1 MIKKLL
7 LIAGVFMVF
16 LSACEKLNELTS
28 FNIHPQASFTIP
40 GQQTGLGEVL
50 SIPRQEVATSSAQT
64 FENNNTRKDMVEEAQ
79 LNKLS
84 LTITGPENA
93 NFDFL
98 NEVKIYISAS
108 GESEILLAFKE
119 NIPEDGSRVLELE
132 TTGENLAAYIKKDQY
147 SIRTDAKVD
156 KVVDEDV
163 HVQAD
168 MTLRITAKVF

>member
-1 MIKKLL
+1 MKKKLL
-7 LIAGVFMVF
+7 LIAGVCMVF

-28 FNIHPQASFTIP
+28 FNINPQTSFTIP

-50 SIPRQEVATSSAQT
+50 SIPKQEVAASSEQT
-64 FENNNTRKDMVEEAQ
+64 FESNNTRKDLVEKAQ
-79 LNKLS
+79 LNKLN

-98 NEVKIYISAS
+98 NEVKIYISAD
-108 GESEILLAFKE
+108 GEGEALLAFKE
-119 NIPEDGSRVLELE
+119 NIPENGSRVLELE

-147 SIRTDAKVD
+147 SIRTEAKVD
-156 KVVDEDV
+156 KVIDEDV